1 MDYTPE
7 PFTSLQRAVIAVYWA
22 DGDIRLSGNIYFRIT
37 QHVDDISQV
46 QSLLSTS
53 FQLTSFDPI
62 LIFVATYSN
71 IPQTFIGNHLI
82 KMYIIYYSTAQ

>member
-1 MDYTPE
+1 MDYTPD

-22 DGDIRLSGNIYFRIT
+22 DGDIRISGNISFRIT

-71 IPQTFIGNHLI
+71 IPQTYFTENNL
-82 KMYIIYYSTAQ
+82 KVRM